1 MRVIRKEPSKFQEVV
16 DIPNELEDL
25 QKAVGGYIEVWTVAT
40 DLAILCDE
48 EGKLKG
54 EEYNCT
60 LLGEDFVGTI
70 LLVGLD
76 GPEFCDVDPHVANLF
91 KMLWET

>member
-1 MRVIRKEPSKFQEVV
+1 MKVIRKEPGKFPEVV

-25 QKAVGGYIEVWTVAT
+25 QKAVGGYIEVFQVST

-54 EEYNCT
+54 AEYNCT

-76 GPEFCDVDPHVANLF
+76 GPEFCDVDPHVAELF

>member
-1 MRVIRKEPSKFQEVV
+1 MKAIRKEPGKFPEVV
-16 DIPNELEDL
+16 EIPNTLEGV
-25 QKAVGGYIEVWTVAT
+25 QKAVGGYIEVYQVST

-76 GPEFCDVDPHVANLF
+76 GPEFCDVNPHVAELF
-91 KMLWET
+91 KMLWEM

>member
-1 MRVIRKEPSKFQEVV
+1 MKAIRKDPGKFPEVV

-25 QKAVGGYIEVWTVAT
+25 QKAVGGYIEVYQVST

-76 GPEFCDVDPHVANLF
+76 EPEFCDVDPHVANLF

>member
-1 MRVIRKEPSKFQEVV
+1 MRVIRKEPGKFPEVV
-16 DIPNELEDL
+16 EIPNTLEGV
-25 QKAVGGYIEVWTVAT
+25 QKAVGGYIEVFQVTTGLV
-40 DLAILCDE
+40 ILCDE

-76 GPEFCDVDPHVANLF
+76 GPEFCDVDPRVTDLF
-91 KMLWET
+91 KTLWEM

>member
-1 MRVIRKEPSKFQEVV
+1 MRVIKKEPGRFPEVV
-16 DIPNELEDL
+16 EIENSLEDI
-25 QKAVGGYIEVWTVAT
+25 QKAVGGYIEVCPVTE

-76 GPEFCDVDPHVANLF
+76 GPEFTDVDPHVADLF
-91 KMLWET
+91 KMLWEM

>member
-1 MRVIRKEPSKFQEVV
+1 MRVIRKEPGKFPEVAT
-16 DIPNELEDL
+16 IPNTLEAL
-25 QKAVGGYIEVWTVAT
+25 QEAVGGYIEVYQVST

-91 KMLWET
+91 KMLLET

>member
-1 MRVIRKEPSKFQEVV
+1 MRVIRKEPGRFPEVV
-16 DIPNELEDL
+16 DIPNTLEGV
-25 QKAVGGYIEVWTVAT
+25 QKAVGGYIEVYQVST

-60 LLGEDFVGTI
+60 LLGEDFAGPI

-76 GPEFCDVDPHVANLF
+76 GPEFTDVDPHVADLF
-91 KMLWET
+91 KMLWKT

>member
-1 MRVIRKEPSKFQEVV
+1 MKVIRKEPGKFPEVV
-16 DIPNELEDL
+16 DIPNELEDI
-25 QKAVGGYIEVWTVAT
+25 QKAVGGYIEVYQVST

-60 LLGEDFVGTI
+60 LLGEDFVGAI

-76 GPEFCDVDPHVANLF
+76 GPEFCDVDPHVADLF

>member
-1 MRVIRKEPSKFQEVV
+1 MRVIKKEPGKFPEVV

-25 QKAVGGYIEVWTVAT
+25 QKAVGGYIEVYQVST

>member
-1 MRVIRKEPSKFQEVV
+1 MRVIRKEPGKFPEVV

-25 QKAVGGYIEVWTVAT
+25 QKAVGGYIEVWTVTT

-54 EEYNCT
+54 AEDNCT
-60 LLGEDFVGTI
+60 LLGEDFVGII

-76 GPEFCDVDPHVANLF
+76 GPEFTDVDPHVADLF

>member
-1 MRVIRKEPSKFQEVV
+1 MKAIRKEPGKFPEVV
-16 DIPNELEDL
+16 EIPNTLEAL
-25 QKAVGGYIEVWTVAT
+25 QKAVGGYIEVWPVTT

-54 EEYNCT
+54 AEDNCT

-76 GPEFCDVDPHVANLF
+76 GPEFCDVDPHVADLF
-91 KMLWET
+91 KMLWEM

>member
-1 MRVIRKEPSKFQEVV
+1 MKVIRKEPGKFPEVV

-25 QKAVGGYIEVWTVAT
+25 QKAVGGYIEVWTVTT

-76 GPEFCDVDPHVANLF
+76 GPEFTDVDPHVADLF
-91 KMLWET
+91 KMLWEM